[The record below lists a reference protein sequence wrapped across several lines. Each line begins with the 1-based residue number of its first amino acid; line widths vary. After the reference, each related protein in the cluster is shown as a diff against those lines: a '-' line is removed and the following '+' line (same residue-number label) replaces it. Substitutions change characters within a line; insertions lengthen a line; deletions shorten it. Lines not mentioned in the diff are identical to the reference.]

1 MTLTAADQQ
10 RIIQK
15 ESAWIDADRF
25 APLDLSGYPALQEAP
40 APERHDDRWSKD
52 WRDTGLSAS
61 AAELRKFV
69 SDPDSE
75 SLERVGNEI
84 GHQGFRA
91 EVRDRRGETIAE
103 AFKRANPS
111 YIPTAHNYELIAQ
124 TLSFNALSSSQQ
136 NGTLNEIVADLI
148 DGGHWTVANLTACYQ
163 ALDREG
169 LLDVPVG
176 SARNLSDSEALR
188 VARLAQSGRADL
200 AIGEYLKFALG
211 GEEPDM
217 AVVHDPH
224 YRDVCDRAVM
234 CVWECATADY
244 SPTDERREFIQ
255 RYSAG
260 RPMTLHLLDAAWAAC
275 QANEQRHD
283 RSELLAPYQRPEGTP
298 PPSQKQ
304 IDEMSDDAV
313 TDLYHRSLR
322 AYSDSVRRSPGMLA

>member
-25 APLDLSGYPALQEAP
+25 APLDLSGFPALQEAP

-52 WRDTGLSAS
+52 WRDTALSAS

-75 SLERVGNEI
+75 SLDRVGNEI

-103 AFKRANPS
+103 AFMRANPS

-169 LLDVPVG
+169 LLDVPLG
-176 SARNLSDSEALR
+176 SARNLSEKERLH
-188 VARLAQSGRADL
+188 VTRLAQVGRTEE
-200 AIGEYLKFALG
+200 AISQYLQYALH
-211 GEEPDM
+211 GEEPTLEILSNPAYRQCCDD
-217 AVVHDPH
+217 AVFTVFEAHQS
-224 YRDVCDRAVM
+224 
-234 CVWECATADY
+234 DY
-244 SPTDERREFIQ
+244 APTPERE
-255 RYSAG
+255 RYLLQFAAG
-260 RPMTLHLLDAAWAAC
+260 RPLTLTLLTEGWRSC
-275 QANEQRHD
+275 QANEQRHE
-283 RSELLAPYQRPEGTP
+283 RSELLAPFQRPEDTP
-298 PPSQKQ
+298 PPSARE
-304 IDEMSDDAV
+304 IDKMDDAAV
-313 TDLYHRSLR
+313 DRLYHDSLR
-322 AYSDSVRRSPGMLA
+322 HYARQFSRGPGVLA